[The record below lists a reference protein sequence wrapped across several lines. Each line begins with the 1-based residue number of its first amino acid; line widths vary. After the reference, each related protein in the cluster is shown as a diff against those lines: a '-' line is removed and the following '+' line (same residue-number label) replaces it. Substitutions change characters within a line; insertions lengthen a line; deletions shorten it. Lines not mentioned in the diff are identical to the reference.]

1 MCGLLKLKKRAK
13 MRNIMEVSEGVKFIP
28 LNFPDPFGY
37 GKIYTPIFPPRHHTM
52 KAILDNV
59 PETVEKIYVFGSSL
73 RLDSAVN
80 SDLDVFMVGSLTP
93 EDLNRIYRAVPE
105 GEKADI
111 LVETEDEF
119 MRNLEDN
126 YSSLY
131 RKVYE
136 GGYKIYERKNQ

>member
-1 MCGLLKLKKRAK
+1 LSELK
-13 MRNIMEVSEGVKFIP
+13 EGGKHSP

-52 KAILDNV
+52 KAILENMPD
-59 PETVEKIYVFGSSL
+59 TISKAYVFGSSL

-80 SDLDVFMVGSLTP
+80 SDLDVFLVGTLTP
-93 EDLNRIYRAVPE
+93 DELNRIYRAIPE

-111 LVETEDEF
+111 LVEEEDEF
-119 MRNLEDN
+119 MSNLNDN

-131 RKVYE
+131 RKVFE
-136 GGYKIYERKNQ
+136 GGYKIYERNDNR

>member
-1 MCGLLKLKKRAK
+1 M
-13 MRNIMEVSEGVKFIP
+13 SEIKEGCKFRPI
-28 LNFPDPFGY
+28 NFPDPFGY
-37 GKIYTPIFPPRHHTM
+37 GTIYTPIFPPRHHTM
-52 KAILDNV
+52 KAVLDNL
-59 PETVEKIYVFGSSL
+59 PETVVRAYVFGSSL

-80 SDLDVFMVGSLTP
+80 SDLDVFLVGNLTS

-111 LVETEDEF
+111 IVESEDEF
-119 MRNLEDN
+119 IKNVQDN

-136 GGYKIYERKNQ
+136 GGYKIYERQD